1 MPIIDTKELISEFPE
16 NSIVLLNGK
25 ELSCYPKAEA
35 TAENVDDN
43 LELDTTGR
51 YLVIGNRCKA
61 KATEEEQESKTTLF
75 TDNAF
80 LFYRNIHRIFSDS
93 RMFLAPVP
101 IQNGMAYTGT
111 SGFHTPTLG
120 VYLEWWL
127 NCEVDM
133 TKDGKG
139 KDALTFH
146 IAGSPL
152 SGANHCSC
160 VYPDGTIKG
169 ISHYPFRSVWSMF
182 MKINKRYAEAK
193 AKYEAYSLEEV
204 VEILKGYNNGRE
216 SELASRL
223 LAEEAH
229 TNVAVRLL
237 NQLKKTYKE
246 LQDKYHDLLVLYHKK
261 ELDDFRTGYLS
272 RIESI
277 RIEQESVKEQK
288 AIFRK
293 QVKQGLITNA
303 EYQHLITPL
312 SKKIKE
318 METQL
323 SLFKMERINY
333 FLKLGNISY
342 ANILNYIN
350 RVDDL

>member
-16 NSIVLLNGK
+16 NSIVLLDGK
-25 ELSCYPKAEA
+25 ELACYPKEEA

-43 LELDTTGR
+43 LKLDTTGR
-51 YLVIGNRCKA
+51 YLIIGNRRRA
-61 KATEEEQESKTTLF
+61 KAPEEEQESETTLF

-111 SGFHTPTLG
+111 SGFHAPTLG
-120 VYLEWWL
+120 IYLEWWL

-139 KDALTFH
+139 KDALTFY

-152 SGANHCSC
+152 SGCNHCAC
-160 VYPDGTIKG
+160 VYPDGTTKD

-182 MKINKRYAEAK
+182 VKINKRYAEAK

-204 VEILKGYNNGRE
+204 VEILKEADNCKE

-223 LAEEAH
+223 LVEEAH
-229 TNVAVRLL
+229 TNVVRRLLNRQKEEYKELRDKYRELTVLFHQKELNDFRTEYLSWKEAVRL
-237 NQLKKTYKE
+237 E
-246 LQDKYHDLLVLYHKK
+246 
-261 ELDDFRTGYLS
+261 
-272 RIESI
+272 IESYN
-277 RIEQESVKEQK
+277 EQK
-288 AIFRK
+288 AVYKK
-293 QVKQGLITNA
+293 QMKKGLITNV
-303 EYQHLITPL
+303 EYQHLVTPL
-312 SKKIKE
+312 TRKRKE
-318 METQL
+318 MEFKL
-323 SLFKMERINY
+323 SEFKMDRINHL
-333 FLKLGNISY
+333 LKSSHITY
-342 ANILNYIN
+342 ASIEKYLNTKE
-350 RVDDL
+350 D